1 MLSHLTAL
9 GAVLILNT
17 LCMCKAAGV
26 NVGDW
31 LRWLESFEAE
41 SRVDGGV
48 MAEVKVRGL
57 LG

>member
-48 MAEVKVRGL
+48 MAEVKV